1 MKLIKR
7 LMAAI
12 SMYSRVPVPVSRL
25 DGEDYKGCILFLP
38 VIGLIIGG
46 LDLAWFYCTQ
56 HVLLPVL
63 AVSAGYALIPI
74 LVTGGFH
81 LDGYMDTVDAIR
93 SYKSR
98 EEKLKIMKDPH
109 TGAFAIIALCTH
121 ILIVLGAASAISFKA
136 ELRQITAFALIYVTS
151 RAVTGLTSVIMKK
164 AKSDGMLCE
173 ETRETDSGTVTGL
186 GIVLAVSL
194 VLTGVLSLPVLAA
207 HLITVAVCTMYYK
220 SLCEKSFGG
229 VTGDTAGYL
238 LILTETVGTLLTAV
252 ALNLN

>member
-1 MKLIKR
+1 MKR

-12 SMYSRVPVPVSRL
+12 SMYSRVPMPVSGL

-46 LDLAWFYCTQ
+46 LELGWYYCNE
-56 HVLLPVL
+56 HVLLPTL
-63 AVSAGYALIPI
+63 AVSTGYALIPI

-109 TGAFAIIALCTH
+109 TGAFAVIALATH
-121 ILIVLGAASAISFKA
+121 ILTVLGAMAVISFKA
-136 ELRQITAFALIYVTS
+136 DARKTAAFALIFVIS
-151 RAVTGLTSVIMKK
+151 RAVTGLTSVTMKK
-164 AKSDGMLCE
+164 ARGDGMLCE
-173 ETRETDSGTVTGL
+173 ETRDTDSGTVTGL
-186 GIVLAVSL
+186 GITLALAL
-194 VLTGVLSLPVLAA
+194 VVTGLLSLPVLLA
-207 HLITVAVCTMYYK
+207 HVLTVAVCGVYYK
-220 SLCEKSFGG
+220 VLCDKSFGG

-238 LILTETVGTLLTAV
+238 LILTETVGALLTAV
-252 ALNLN
+252 SLCIN